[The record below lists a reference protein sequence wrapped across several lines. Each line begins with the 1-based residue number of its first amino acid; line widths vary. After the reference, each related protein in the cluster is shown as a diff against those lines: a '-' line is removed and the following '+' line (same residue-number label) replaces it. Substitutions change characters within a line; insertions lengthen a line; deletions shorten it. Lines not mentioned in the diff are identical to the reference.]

1 MFFLGMSVTARRSD
15 RGRVSRP
22 WPSVVVAAAIA
33 LSLATASTATA
44 LASSFRLLAPEVVVF
59 VSDGARYAA
68 WQVAKAS
75 PIVVFDTRS
84 GRRKS
89 YPGCS
94 IDNEEEERSAGL
106 VAAAG
111 RFLVGCGQSS
121 ALLAAA
127 TGART
132 QLPQPPSGEW
142 RAIGTRYVEGIAINK
157 ACRHSASEGRKEAHG
172 GSELTCIALYD
183 IATGAVSYRP
193 ESQVPELDRPGAPAV
208 CAAFRPKLLA
218 EGRFNS
224 NPGGFAFGEELLA
237 ETVRHGQMPV
247 KRIRVKRCHGRSRVI
262 STASEPR
269 DLFLVGGLLTWDTG
283 HAGTDVYA
291 EDEGED
297 THHGRLWSYQTA
309 THRRHSLPLPQTRT
323 MVASRKVHGVFGY
336 SSHAGKT
343 LFWIAASFVNG
354 DKGLNVETSAVYAAK
369 L

>member
-1 MFFLGMSVTARRSD
+1 MQPGRSRRARRSSYWTH
-15 RGRVSRP
+15 G
-22 WPSVVVAAAIA
+22 AAD
-33 LSLATASTATA
+33 
-44 LASSFRLLAPEVVVF
+44 E
-59 VSDGARYAA
+59 
-68 WQVAKAS
+68 
-75 PIVVFDTRS
+75 
-84 GRRKS
+84 KS
-89 YPGCS
+89 YAGCS
-94 IDNEEEERSAGL
+94 IENEEDRSAGL

-111 RFLVGCGQSS
+111 RFLVGCGEGS

-132 QLPQPPSGEW
+132 QLPQPPYGEW
-142 RAIGTRYVEGIAINK
+142 RAIGTRYVEGIAIHQ
-157 ACRHSASEGRKEAHG
+157 ACTHSASEEQKLARG

-193 ESQVPELDRPGAPAV
+193 ESQVPELDRPGAPVV

-218 EGRFNS
+218 EGRFDT
-224 NPGGFAFGEELLA
+224 GFAFGEGLLA
-237 ETVRHGQMPV
+237 ESVNHGEMPP
-247 KRIRVKRCHGRSRVI
+247 KRIRIKHCNGRSRVI
-262 STASEPR
+262 ATASIPR
-269 DLFLVGGLLTWDTG
+269 NLFLVGGLLTWDTG

-323 MVASRKVHGVFGY
+323 MVASQTVHGVFGY

-369 L
+369 I